1 MTKLMCFTRIRS
13 FQLNLYLVWSS
24 SESLLTKL
32 SYLSQYLQ
40 EFYSPEK
47 EGSFVFSVQSL
58 LCLLAG
64 DSSVIEWKLL

>member
-32 SYLSQYLQ
+32 S
-40 EFYSPEK
+40 
-47 EGSFVFSVQSL
+47 
-58 LCLLAG
+58 
-64 DSSVIEWKLL
+64 